1 MNLAWVFIG
10 GGIGAALRWYIS
22 GFFHSVGNFPFA
34 TLSVNLIG
42 CVLIGIFSVLVLHH
56 PKSSLFLITG
66 ILGGFT
72 TFSSFGLDAFKLLEL
87 EEYKK
92 LIIYLALSNILGIT
106 LVIIAH
112 KITTFLI
119 KQ

>member
-1 MNLAWVFIG
+1 MNLTWVFIG
-10 GGIGAALRWYIS
+10 GGLGAALRWYLS
-22 GFFHSVGNFPFA
+22 GFFQSGENFPLA
-34 TLSVNLIG
+34 TLSINLIG
-42 CVLIGIFSVLVLHH
+42 CLLIGIFSVLVLNH
-56 PKSSLFLITG
+56 PKASLFLITG

-72 TFSSFGLDAFKLLEL
+72 TFSSFGLDAFKLIAS

-92 LIIYLALSNILGIT
+92 LFIYLALSNILGIM

-119 KQ
+119 K

>member
-10 GGIGAALRWYIS
+10 GGIGAALRWYVG
-22 GFFHSVGNFPFA
+22 GFFQSGGNFPFA

-42 CVLIGIFSVLVLHH
+42 CLLIGIFSVLVLHH

-72 TFSSFGLDAFKLLEL
+72 TFYSFGLDAFKLLEL

-92 LIIYLALSNILGIT
+92 LIIYIALSNILGII

-119 KQ
+119 K